1 LGILAG
7 LGARG
12 LPALYERSWQDVPT
26 AATGPVVGTARDF
39 ASRER
44 ERSTH
49 VTDDADT
56 RILNAA
62 LAIRSELGALVPGDA
77 TPIRAALDDL
87 LERAKSAF
95 GQERSEIVD
104 EILSLLTAHEPTRMR
119 LRELD
124 EVRDTERGAAAD
136 VWSPDQILA
145 GSILDDGQLIEI
157 TCQAC
162 GYINRLAFRPPADD
176 PPDCQNQASPHPLVL
191 A

>member
-1 LGILAG
+1 
-7 LGARG
+7 
-12 LPALYERSWQDVPT
+12 
-26 AATGPVVGTARDF
+26 
-39 ASRER
+39 
-44 ERSTH
+44 

-62 LAIRSELGALVPGDA
+62 LAIRSELGARAPGDA

-87 LERAKSAF
+87 LERAKSAS

-104 EILSLLTAHEPTRMR
+104 EILYLLTAHEPTRMR

-124 EVRDTERGAAAD
+124 EVRDTERGVTAD

-145 GSILDDGQLIEI
+145 GSILDDGQSIEI

-162 GYINRLAFRPPADD
+162 GYINRLAFRPPTDD
-176 PPDCQNQASPHPLVL
+176 PPDCQNQASPHPLLL